1 MDLAKTFTTSAQTC
15 PTIMRFQMQ
24 LRSRLTIHRLHYLE
38 KVQLSHL
45 AIDGKH
51 WTKRTNFKLKVI
63 QKNHK
68 TI

>member
-24 LRSRLTIHRLHYLE
+24 LRSRLTIHRLRYLE